1 MKPAP
6 AVDGSPTQPP
16 GHARPGGFGVPPAG
30 FGVPPAG
37 RATTA
42 RFVPT
47 NSVSMPPRRLASWP
61 TPEPA
66 GRKERWQVTAPSWL
80 VSLVLH
86 AFLVIVL
93 GYAIE
98 GQVRGTGAPPGA
110 EFVASL
116 STDPVEGDYF
126 EDEVMSVVSLT
137 ADQHANDSPA
147 ETQETS
153 GGARPIFGDQPPV
166 DTHSALP
173 SSVETAGMGAG
184 DLGQATGA
192 GKFTGGRKGPARV
205 FGGKARTKVYGLEG
219 EGNSFVYV
227 FDHSASMGGGGGSPL
242 ASAKRE
248 LLASL
253 TELGDTQQFQ
263 IIFYNEKPTR
273 MNLGRSFGGLVLA
286 DEQAKRLAERFV
298 RGIIAD
304 GGTQH
309 EAALKMA
316 LKLAPDVIFFLTDAD
331 EPAMSPL
338 QLARIK
344 KLNGEGTTIHTI
356 EFGTGRGGSRDN
368 FLKEIA
374 RQNGGQYVYIDITQ
388 RGVRN

>member
-1 MKPAP
+1 
-6 AVDGSPTQPP
+6 
-16 GHARPGGFGVPPAG
+16 
-30 FGVPPAG
+30 
-37 RATTA
+37 
-42 RFVPT
+42 
-47 NSVSMPPRRLASWP
+47 
-61 TPEPA
+61 
-66 GRKERWQVTAPSWL
+66 VTAPSWL

-86 AFLVIVL
+86 ALLVIVL

-98 GQVRGTGAPPGA
+98 GQIRGTAAPPGA

-116 STDPVEGDYF
+116 STDLVDGDYF

-137 ADQHANDSPA
+137 AEHHADDSPA
-147 ETQETS
+147 EAQESS
-153 GGARPIFGDQPPV
+153 GGARSIFGDQPPV

-173 SSVETAGMGAG
+173 SSVETAGLGAG

-192 GKFTGGRKGPARV
+192 GKFMGGRKGPARV
-205 FGGKARTKVYGLEG
+205 SGGKARTKVYGLEG

-242 ASAKRE
+242 ASAKSE

-253 TELGDTQQFQ
+253 AELGATQQFQ

-286 DEQAKRLAERFV
+286 DEQARRLAERFV
-298 RGIIAD
+298 KGIVAD

-344 KLNGEGTTIHTI
+344 KMNGERTTIHTI
-356 EFGTGRGGSRDN
+356 EFGIGRGGSRDN